1 MNTRRKIDRAIAIGV
16 ARSMRG
22 PHPRRFLR
30 TSLAIAGDFGKIGGL
45 IRLYLLGAH
54 AVRVWSPTRTKVTSA
69 EALGFY
75 SDTPIQRLIHL
86 SIQLQRAF
94 VLGFRAPNR

>member
-1 MNTRRKIDRAIAIGV
+1 MNTRRKIDRAITMGGCSIDA
-16 ARSMRG
+16 G
-22 PHPRRFLR
+22 PHSRRFLR

-45 IRLYLLGAH
+45 
-54 AVRVWSPTRTKVTSA
+54 
-69 EALGFY
+69 
-75 SDTPIQRLIHL
+75 IQRLIHL